1 MAHIELEYS
10 NKELEKAFTDLS
22 RMELSRKRL
31 FANISHD
38 LRTPLT
44 LIQGYAEAIQDG
56 VVSSKEY
63 QHKYLKLIQ
72 NKIIGLTR
80 LTDELFELS
89 QLESRNKKFEF
100 ALINIST
107 IITKLEN
114 KYRYDIEN
122 AGLLFKINAPE
133 NSDICINVDIS
144 QFERIFSNLIFNSI
158 KYTREW
164 EITVSCETS
173 NDTVVFR
180 ISDTGCGISEQ
191 DLPYIFDRF
200 YTPSKSRNSSMKS
213 SGLGL
218 AIAKEIVE
226 YHGGKIWA
234 ESTLNQGSSF
244 YFTIGIHKLD

>member
-1 MAHIELEYS
+1 MEYS

-100 ALINIST
+100 A
-107 IITKLEN
+107 
-114 KYRYDIEN
+114 
-122 AGLLFKINAPE
+122 
-133 NSDICINVDIS
+133 
-144 QFERIFSNLIFNSI
+144 
-158 KYTREW
+158 
-164 EITVSCETS
+164 
-173 NDTVVFR
+173 
-180 ISDTGCGISEQ
+180 
-191 DLPYIFDRF
+191 
-200 YTPSKSRNSSMKS
+200 
-213 SGLGL
+213 
-218 AIAKEIVE
+218 
-226 YHGGKIWA
+226 
-234 ESTLNQGSSF
+234 
-244 YFTIGIHKLD
+244 